1 MDTFV
6 IKKKHKEKEDEEGE
20 TKSSVS
26 SKKRPAE
33 EESQGL
39 DLEIL
44 ESTSILPM
52 RPSATTSTAG
62 FSSAVSLETAP
73 HKQKQ

>member
-26 SKKRPAE
+26 SKKRPAGVE
-33 EESQGL
+33 
-39 DLEIL
+39 
-44 ESTSILPM
+44 TFF
-52 RPSATTSTAG
+52 
-62 FSSAVSLETAP
+62 FSSKNIAF
-73 HKQKQ
+73 